1 MAPRIVAGRRS
12 PPPSRTDAV
21 RMRPSSS
28 LCSTQRRSAR
38 RSDAHGFSLIELM
51 VVLGIVVVL
60 ALIALPG
67 VPDKLIRDRIVDSV
81 KLADIVKPKVA
92 DAWSATGKLPVD
104 NAAVGLP
111 VADKI
116 VNDYISA
123 VAIESGAIQVTF
135 GNRANVAIQGKVLS
149 LRPGVIEDARIV
161 PVSWVCG
168 NAEPPNKMVVKGLNK
183 TDVPVRFLPLNCR
196 AGIAAS
202 APP

>member
-1 MAPRIVAGRRS
+1 
-12 PPPSRTDAV
+12 
-21 RMRPSSS
+21 
-28 LCSTQRRSAR
+28 
-38 RSDAHGFSLIELM
+38 M
-51 VVLGIVVVL
+51 VVLAIVVVL

-67 VPDKLIRDRIVDSV
+67 VPDKLIRDPKGESV
-81 KLADIVKPKVA
+81 NPPGIVKAKAA
-92 DAWSATGKLPVD
+92 DSWAATGKLPVD
-104 NAAVGLP
+104 NAAAGLP

-116 VNDYISA
+116 VNEYISA
-123 VAIESGAIQVTF
+123 VAVESGAIQVTF

-196 AGIAAS
+196 ASMTAA

>member
-1 MAPRIVAGRRS
+1 
-12 PPPSRTDAV
+12 
-21 RMRPSSS
+21 MRSSS
-28 LCSTQRRSAR
+28 FRRFNPRASAR
-38 RSDAHGFSLIELM
+38 RSDARGFTLIELM
-51 VVLGIVVVL
+51 VVLAIIVVL

-67 VPDKLIRDRIVDSV
+67 VPDKLIRDRIVESV

-92 DAWSATGKLPVD
+92 DAWSATGQLPVD
-104 NAAVGLP
+104 NAAAGLP

-116 VNDYISA
+116 VNEYISS

-135 GNRANVAIQGKVLS
+135 GNRANTAIQGKVLS

-168 NAEPPNKMVVKGLNK
+168 NAEPPNKMSVKGLNK
-183 TDVPVRFLPLNCR
+183 TDVPARFLPFNCR
-196 AGIAAS
+196 SHPVVS

>member
-1 MAPRIVAGRRS
+1 MPSSQTVAF
-12 PPPSRTDAV
+12 
-21 RMRPSSS
+21 RMRCSSFRRFHP
-28 LCSTQRRSAR
+28 RRSAR
-38 RSDAHGFSLIELM
+38 RSDAGGFTLVELM
-51 VVLGIVVVL
+51 VVLGIIVVL

-67 VPDKLIRDRIVDSV
+67 VPDKLIRDRIVESV

-168 NAEPPNKMVVKGLNK
+168 NAEPPHKMIVKGLNK
-183 TDVPVRFLPLNCR
+183 TDVPLRFLPLNCR
-196 AGIAAS
+196 AGLAAS